1 VKTYQRNCRGS
12 WSALPGGTTV
22 AFLCL
27 SQTLGLWKTKVKTM
41 QMTKTQDQKSQ
52 KRLTR
57 EALAERLN
65 EDLSRE
71 YQAIIAYVVYSQ
83 ALKGAE
89 YMSIAEELE
98 RHAAEELQH
107 AITIARQVDYLGAM
121 PTATALPV
129 KLSDDPITMLRADL
143 DNENETVKHYRRR
156 VMECEE
162 LGEFAIAEEIR
173 EILKQEQEHQIDLA
187 TALGE
192 EVPDVSK
199 L

>member
-1 VKTYQRNCRGS
+1 
-12 WSALPGGTTV
+12 
-22 AFLCL
+22 
-27 SQTLGLWKTKVKTM
+27 M
-41 QMTKTQDQKSQ
+41 QMSKTQNQKPQKS
-52 KRLTR
+52 LTR
-57 EALAERLN
+57 KVLAERLN

-89 YMSIAEELE
+89 FMSIAEELE

-107 AITIARQVDYLGAM
+107 AITIAKQVDYLGAM

-129 KLSDDPITMLRADL
+129 KLSDDAITMLRADL
-143 DNENETVKHYRRR
+143 ANENETVKHYRQR
-156 VMECEE
+156 VKECEE

-192 EVPDVSK
+192 DVPDVAK